1 MALSEKIAF
10 GFLEEDNPVKS
21 YYRFKPLVLETENGY
36 EALEDT
42 CQTYPEDG
50 FLRIVPDKNESSHF
64 KARMRRIGRFCMID
78 LRKHQNE
85 NDKIRPNKNYKGDG
99 VERNVNIVYSD
110 VITEIPSGRAAEI
123 ISCADAENVRVE
135 GANPGS
141 TLFMLECS
149 GRFTGPWR
157 WEAVADEE
165 NLYMPVRAEA
175 FAPAD
180 GDALPQGAMVQLKPD
195 EERSYTLLIAPEGQ
209 KLFREAE
216 AAAPEAGEQPEAES
230 RPQAEAKP
238 EARPEPKPEPQA
250 EEGPEPKM
258 EPKAEAR
265 PEPKPET
272 RAETKP
278 EPVAE
283 RPAARP
289 ESRTVAAEELQR
301 PARNARSEERR
312 QRAEEEPKGKGP
324 RAPKLDVEPRGA
336 QLRPAVGSARAVQ
349 RSAAVAAQRGLN
361 PKRGVSL
368 AEIIDEQWRHSRLDQ
383 LGHPVP
389 PEAGTMPLASPV
401 DRARDALKEA
411 WALTEARGGVLDAVL
426 SLDRLTDMLPERL
439 GQAAKPLTQAQVQEL
454 DEFEARRLKALQELD
469 QLAQARADKRRELL
483 DEVKQENAIE
493 LRRLEKQNQ
502 QARAEAQK
510 SREAADAAA
519 AAAAVAQKALA
530 KISGEALLE
539 QLMTDELKRRAAA
552 MLRQLDGAE
561 KPSAPP
567 PALVDPTAGE
577 LISDL
582 RAAFEDYGMPL
593 SHDQAVNLLAG
604 VALFDMNVYSGVT
617 GSGKSRAARLLAQ
630 TLGLTD
636 GRFITLH
643 AGSRPAAA
651 EPRFAELNATADAFT
666 PLIAL
671 IDDANNAPGDPA
683 RGLAAMHEDAADGI
697 HPNMKLLLTVQD
709 NPVGY
714 ALNGNLLDRAF
725 FVRFDLPGLE
735 LPWKPCA
742 VAPRKP
748 AGAVRME
755 TLKKLFA
762 PSGEISSEVQDRM
775 MTLRRRLADL
785 GVYFSAR
792 ALSDMHRYITT
803 VQPLMTATP
812 MQVLDYALAQRAIP
826 QVLATAPVAA
836 LHELPKLLADMPQCL
851 KLLNQPLAV
860 PEL

>member
-36 EALEDT
+36 EALEDV

-123 ISCADAENVRVE
+123 ISCGDADNVRVE
-135 GANPGS
+135 GVNPGS
-141 TLFMLECS
+141 TPFMLEC
-149 GRFTGPWR
+149 GGHFTGPWR
-157 WEAVADEE
+157 WEAVENEE
-165 NLYMPVRAEA
+165 NVYMPVRAEA

-180 GDALPQGAMVQLKPD
+180 GDALPQGTMVQLKPD

-209 KLFREAE
+209 KLFVETKVE
-216 AAAPEAGEQPEAES
+216 APEPEE
-230 RPQAEAKP
+230 KP
-238 EARPEPKPEPQA
+238 EPEPKPEVKPEPKPEPKP
-250 EEGPEPKM
+250 ELKPEP
-258 EPKAEAR
+258 
-265 PEPKPET
+265 
-272 RAETKP
+272 KP

-283 RPAARP
+283 RPARGAK
-289 ESRTVAAEELQR
+289 
-301 PARNARSEERR
+301 NEERR

-389 PEAGTMPLASPV
+389 SEAGSMPLASPV

-426 SLDRLTDMLPERL
+426 SLDHLTDMLPERL

-519 AAAAVAQKALA
+519 DAAAVAQKALA
-530 KISGEALLE
+530 GISGEALLE

-561 KPSAPP
+561 KPVAPP

-582 RAAFEDYGMPL
+582 RAAFDDYGMPL

-636 GRFITLH
+636 GRFVTLH
-643 AGSRPAAA
+643 AGSKPATA

-735 LPWKPCA
+735 LPWRPCA
-742 VAPRKP
+742 VAPRRP

-762 PSGEISSEVQDRM
+762 PSAEISSEVQDRM

-792 ALSDMHRYITT
+792 ALSDMYRYITT
-803 VQPLMTATP
+803 VQPLMTASP

-826 QVLATAPVAA
+826 HVLATAPVAA
-836 LHELPKLLADMPQCL
+836 LHELPRLLADMPQCL